1 MEEYLY
7 EDLYKQEETHWWH
20 KSKRELCIEIIDR
33 LIDKKKLQ
41 ILDIGC
47 GAGKNV
53 EVFSKYG
60 KTYGVDSSP
69 EAIRFCKKRGLKSI
83 HLASS
88 EKTYFQ
94 NKSFDLVT
102 LLDVLEHTDER
113 KTLEEINRILKPNGY
128 LLVTV
133 PAFQWLWS
141 NWDVV
146 LHHKRRY
153 TAQNLKKKLVQQ
165 GFRVKKLSYVY
176 SFLLIPVILI
186 RSIKTIILKK
196 NYSSD
201 FGITSPLLNLIFLK
215 LSWLERKMIFLFS
228 IPFGTSVV
236 CLAQKM

>member
-1 MEEYLY
+1 MEKFLY
-7 EDLYKQEETHWWH
+7 EDLYKQEEAHWWH
-20 KSKRELCIEIIDR
+20 ISKRELCVK
-33 LIDKKKLQ
+33 LINKFISKKELQ

-53 EVFSKYG
+53 EVFGQFG
-60 KTYGVDSSP
+60 KAYGVDSSP
-69 EAIRFCKKRGLKSI
+69 EAIRFCKKRGLKSV
-83 HLASS
+83 HLANGEETNFPS
-88 EKTYFQ
+88 
-94 NKSFDLVT
+94 KSFDLVT

-113 KTLEEINRILKPNGY
+113 KTLLEINRILKPNGY

-141 NWDVV
+141 NWDVI

-165 GFRVKKLSYVY
+165 GFKVKKLSYVY

-196 NYSSD
+196 NYTSD
-201 FGITSPLLNLIFLK
+201 FGITSPLLNLLFLK
-215 LSWLERKMIFLFS
+215 LSWLELKLIFIFS